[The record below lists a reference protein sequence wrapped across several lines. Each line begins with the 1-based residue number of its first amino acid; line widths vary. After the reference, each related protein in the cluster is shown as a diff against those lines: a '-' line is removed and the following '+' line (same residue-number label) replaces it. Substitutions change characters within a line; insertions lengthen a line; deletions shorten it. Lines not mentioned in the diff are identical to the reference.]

1 MASWLRNWDRER
13 HGHLPS
19 EPCSRPS
26 PSYRPRGNQAAIKRP
41 LGETISSSSMA
52 LVTSPLFEAVY
63 SKYFLSY
70 LMGDAKEEIGL
81 NLLANSLLSVGQTAA
96 RSQEIS
102 VFSQLVIK

>member
-19 EPCSRPS
+19 APYRQPS
-26 PSYRPRGNQAAIKRP
+26 PRYRPRGNQAAIKWP
-41 LGETISSSSMA
+41 LGETISPPSMA

-63 SKYFLSY
+63 SKYFLSS

-81 NLLANSLLSVGQTAA
+81 NLLANSPLSAGQPAA

-102 VFSQLVIK
+102 AFSQLVIK

>member
-1 MASWLRNWDRER
+1 MASWLRNWER

-19 EPCSRPS
+19 APCRLPS
-26 PSYRPRGNQAAIKRP
+26 PRYRPRGNQAAIKWP
-41 LGETISSSSMA
+41 LGETISSPSMA

-63 SKYFLSY
+63 CKYFLSY

-81 NLLANSLLSVGQTAA
+81 NLLVNSLLSVGQTAT

-102 VFSQLVIK
+102 VFSQLVIE